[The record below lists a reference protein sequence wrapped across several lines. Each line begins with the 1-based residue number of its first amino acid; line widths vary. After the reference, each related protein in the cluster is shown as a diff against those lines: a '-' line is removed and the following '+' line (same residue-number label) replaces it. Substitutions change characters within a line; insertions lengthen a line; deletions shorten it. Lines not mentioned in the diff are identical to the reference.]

1 MNKSLWAIPY
11 DVLIKIS
18 LRILVFF
25 TVQNSSNGSGLIEYT
40 VAGDDTS
47 LSLSLSLSFSLS
59 LCMLRVYHLIVQ
71 IEMIVG
77 FIKLGWGTSD
87 FELHVIWRIFV
98 QIERQETVAV
108 NQRFFERFYG
118 PPSQIFKT

>member
-59 LCMLRVYHLIVQ
+59 LSLNMTLYHLSI
-71 IEMIVG
+71 I
-77 FIKLGWGTSD
+77 
-87 FELHVIWRIFV
+87 HH
-98 QIERQETVAV
+98 
-108 NQRFFERFYG
+108 
-118 PPSQIFKT
+118 